1 MLQVNFSMICI
12 IHKISILL
20 RITRVLERILGSI
33 FKKNNNFFS
42 LHIMVERPSPEDE
55 KFIDDLRNVFR

>member
-12 IHKISILL
+12 IHKISIPL

-33 FKKNNNFFS
+33 FKKNNFFS
-42 LHIMVERPSPEDE
+42 LHIMVERPSPKDE